1 MGQGE
6 WDAIVRAYEKELLNL
21 GEAAQLMVQFTDYE
35 IPYQK
40 KQLAKIQQ
48 QLTDMERKESEFKR
62 SAASAAVKYQQAC
75 QELGI
80 EGKDVRA
87 ELMALG
93 KVLPSVFM
101 EVVKAVCNKSV
112 GESLELY
119 QAFVSCAD
127 GEAEAE
133 SKPILPTLHELRD
146 NPPTILAPSEVKC
159 ELESAEPRVETSN
172 DRDKI
177 AIDTENK
184 IDDIDN
190 GKIGSPTAIVWDF
203 DQQDNSDTAVA
214 DVDNTDQINW
224 GIEGVGASDMNVEV
238 EESSGI
244 DWGIDMVP
252 NEPMAAEETS
262 NLESGIV
269 WDLGDL
275 TAQTPESEFDVLQQ
289 DSSAV
294 GQGGD
299 IGGEINWDIG
309 LDESGL
315 DQGEQVENSLPLKS
329 SSKIE
334 QGMGDVGRF
343 LETEYRNMLLNDLFE
358 LKAFVKQRIEEL
370 GRQDSASLQN
380 QVQAIAPAAC
390 FQHSTD
396 ALIEMALHVTAAL
409 DLLTA
414 QKTRDLSLLVTS
426 SRFLDRLHTSLLSKK
441 ESETKLLASS
451 RDLCQKRAELR
462 QTLTLL
468 WPKQELALKRTREAK
483 EHAQECISNM
493 YEGRPVNIIGTINT
507 VLGLT

>member
-1 MGQGE
+1 M
-6 WDAIVRAYEKELLNL
+6 
-21 GEAAQLMVQFTDYE
+21 
-35 IPYQK
+35 
-40 KQLAKIQQ
+40 
-48 QLTDMERKESEFKR
+48 
-62 SAASAAVKYQQAC
+62 KY
-75 QELGI
+75 
-80 EGKDVRA
+80 
-87 ELMALG
+87 
-93 KVLPSVFM
+93 
-101 EVVKAVCNKSV
+101 
-112 GESLELY
+112 
-119 QAFVSCAD
+119 
-127 GEAEAE
+127 
-133 SKPILPTLHELRD
+133 
-146 NPPTILAPSEVKC
+146 

-214 DVDNTDQINW
+214 DIDNTDKINW

-275 TAQTPESEFDVLQQ
+275 TAQAPESDFDVLQQ

-294 GQGGD
+294 GQVGD
-299 IGGEINWDIG
+299 TGGEINWDIG

-358 LKAFVKQRIEEL
+358 VSCLAGTVSCLVVSRESSC
-370 GRQDSASLQN
+370 R
-380 QVQAIAPAAC
+380 
-390 FQHSTD
+390 
-396 ALIEMALHVTAAL
+396 EMYTSFWKEYVL
-409 DLLTA
+409 DI
-414 QKTRDLSLLVTS
+414 R
-426 SRFLDRLHTSLLSKK
+426 
-441 ESETKLLASS
+441 
-451 RDLCQKRAELR
+451 
-462 QTLTLL
+462 
-468 WPKQELALKRTREAK
+468 
-483 EHAQECISNM
+483 
-493 YEGRPVNIIGTINT
+493 
-507 VLGLT
+507 

>member
-1 MGQGE
+1 MILITCEQ
-6 WDAIVRAYEKELLNL
+6 
-21 GEAAQLMVQFTDYE
+21 
-35 IPYQK
+35 
-40 KQLAKIQQ
+40 
-48 QLTDMERKESEFKR
+48 
-62 SAASAAVKYQQAC
+62 
-75 QELGI
+75 
-80 EGKDVRA
+80 
-87 ELMALG
+87 
-93 KVLPSVFM
+93 
-101 EVVKAVCNKSV
+101 
-112 GESLELY
+112 
-119 QAFVSCAD
+119 
-127 GEAEAE
+127 AE

-159 ELESAEPRVETSN
+159 ELESAEPRIETSI
-172 DRDKI
+172 DGDKI

-184 IDDIDN
+184 IDDNDN

-203 DQQDNSDTAVA
+203 DQQDNSNTAVV

-299 IGGEINWDIG
+299 TGGEINWDID

-315 DQGEQVENSLPLKS
+315 DQEQVENSLPLKS

-358 LKAFVKQRIEEL
+358 VSCLAGTVSCVVVSRE
-370 GRQDSASLQN
+370 SL
-380 QVQAIAPAAC
+380 C
-390 FQHSTD
+390 R
-396 ALIEMALHVTAAL
+396 EMYTFFWKEYVL
-409 DLLTA
+409 DI
-414 QKTRDLSLLVTS
+414 R
-426 SRFLDRLHTSLLSKK
+426 
-441 ESETKLLASS
+441 
-451 RDLCQKRAELR
+451 
-462 QTLTLL
+462 
-468 WPKQELALKRTREAK
+468 
-483 EHAQECISNM
+483 
-493 YEGRPVNIIGTINT
+493 
-507 VLGLT
+507 